1 MSTRG
6 PVPPVAEQR
15 PFEVPSPHGTRLD
28 EYFWLRDD
36 QRSDA
41 DVLAHL
47 RAEDD
52 YKNAMLA
59 HLAPLEERLYGEIV
73 GRIKQDDS
81 TVPFRER
88 GYWYYRRFEAG
99 KEYPLHARRRDEPG
113 APEEVMLDLV
123 ELASG
128 HDFYDVAE
136 FEVSPDNRLLAYA
149 EDTVGRRQY
158 SLRFKD
164 LVNGTTLPDVVPN
177 VEPAVVWN
185 ADGSSVLYVEK
196 DPDTLLGTRVR
207 RHVLGTDPSADPVVY
222 EEADDSFYLDVGRSK
237 DGRYLY
243 IYSQSTVSTEQRC
256 ADAADPDLEFRV
268 LIERERDHE
277 YHAEHFDGRWIIRT
291 NWQAPDFR
299 LVQVPFGNE
308 ADGRGGTTSS
318 RPTPVR
324 SSIASTFFAI
334 SLRSRSDPAA
344 CARSGCGR
352 GTAVSNSVLR
362 RMSRRTA

>member
-1 MSTRG
+1 M
-6 PVPPVAEQR
+6 
-15 PFEVPSPHGTRLD
+15 
-28 EYFWLRDD
+28 
-36 QRSDA
+36 
-41 DVLAHL
+41 LAHL

-256 ADAADPDLEFRV
+256 ADAADPDLEFRI

-291 NWQAPDFR
+291 NWQAPDLQAGAGAR
-299 LVQVPFGNE
+299 RRRKPT
-308 ADGRGGTTSS
+308 GRGGRTWS

-324 SSIASTFFAI
+324 SSIASTFFAT

-362 RMSRRTA
+362 RTSRRTA

>member
-1 MSTRG
+1 MARSSAASSRTIRRSRTGSEATGTTGGSTRARSTRCTPG
-6 PVPPVAEQR
+6 DAIR
-15 PFEVPSPHGTRLD
+15 PD
-28 EYFWLRDD
+28 
-36 QRSDA
+36 
-41 DVLAHL
+41 
-47 RAEDD
+47 
-52 YKNAMLA
+52 
-59 HLAPLEERLYGEIV
+59 
-73 GRIKQDDS
+73 
-81 TVPFRER
+81 
-88 GYWYYRRFEAG
+88 
-99 KEYPLHARRRDEPG
+99 

-123 ELASG
+123 DLARG

-196 DPDTLLGTRVR
+196 DPETLLGTRVR

-256 ADAADPDLEFRV
+256 R
-268 LIERERDHE
+268 RC
-277 YHAEHFDGRWIIRT
+277 DG
-291 NWQAPDFR
+291 
-299 LVQVPFGNE
+299 
-308 ADGRGGTTSS
+308 S
-318 RPTPVR
+318 
-324 SSIASTFFAI
+324 
-334 SLRSRSDPAA
+334 
-344 CARSGCGR
+344 
-352 GTAVSNSVLR
+352 
-362 RMSRRTA
+362 